1 MERIAMFS
9 FVLLGIAA
17 GIAQADEKPKAAAVW
32 VPVPPR
38 LVTVGRVDQQKGEI
52 DLRNLTVRFVWEP
65 NRKAIYED
73 HGWTLSLA
81 SAEVFDVENKKLT
94 NDELWKR
101 IAVGAVV
108 AISADAK
115 KVDRA
120 FLKALAKDTLVF
132 VSPEYAVNSVLQ
144 SARQPV
150 LVPQVAPVAPAI
162 P

>member
-1 MERIAMFS
+1 MVRTTLS
-9 FVLLGIAA
+9 LFVLLGVVLCE
-17 GIAQADEKPKAAAVW
+17 AQADEKPEAAKAQLA
-32 VPVPPR
+32 VPPR
-38 LVTVGRVDQQKGEI
+38 LVTVGRIDQQNGKI
-52 DLRNLTVRFVWEP
+52 DLRDLTVRFIWDP

-73 HGWTLSLA
+73 HGWTLSLE

-101 IAVGAVV
+101 VAVGAVV

-120 FLKALAKDTLVF
+120 FLKALAKDTIVF

-150 LVPQVAPVAPAI
+150 LFPQGTAQVPATP
-162 P
+162 